1 MSAGWEIAAGFA
13 LGLVANELCDVS
25 PWLARRI
32 VPLAARLWT
41 TDEDRR
47 AINAEAWLAIIDERP
62 GKLFKLT
69 TALAFLGGGTVRAGR
84 GWVSDRAFAAWLN
97 LRLTSVWE
105 LVSYGMLAANL
116 VTILVAMVTGADATL
131 MGSFATLLMSAAM
144 WTHRKGRPHTLAR
157 RAAFRQVMQSRVAE
171 AAPAARDA
179 GPRACPDPADCPA
192 TPDAE
197 TRS

>member
-13 LGLVANELCDVS
+13 LGLLANELCDVS

-47 AINAEAWLAIIDERP
+47 AIYAEAWQAVIDERP

-69 TALAFLGGGTVRAGR
+69 TALAFLGGGTVRFT
-84 GWVSDRAFAAWLN
+84 SDRLVNALLMA
-97 LRLTSVWE
+97 RLTSRWE

-116 VTILVAMVTGADATL
+116 VTIIVVMVTGANATL
-131 MGSFATLLMSAAM
+131 FGSLATLWMSAAL
-144 WTHRKGRPHTLAR
+144 WTHRKGRPRTLAR
-157 RAAFRQVMQSRVAE
+157 RQAFLQVMESRAAE
-171 AAPAARDA
+171 AAPAAHDVD
-179 GPRACPDPADCPA
+179 PRACPGPAGCPV